1 MLSLHKT
8 LPSVFMKDERKL
20 NALLTTLFY
29 ELSFTTLPPKS
40 RFFQGQV
47 ISWPG
52 QQKNYAY
59 IPEYCWDEQWNQRDK
74 DDKTP
79 LYGKVH
85 VSMESLLNA
94 FI

>member
-40 RFFQGQV
+40 PFQGQV
-47 ISWPG
+47 ISWPT
-52 QQKNYAY
+52 QQKKKNLN
-59 IPEYCWDEQWNQRDK
+59 IPKYCWDEQWNKRDK
-74 DDKTP
+74 DDKTL